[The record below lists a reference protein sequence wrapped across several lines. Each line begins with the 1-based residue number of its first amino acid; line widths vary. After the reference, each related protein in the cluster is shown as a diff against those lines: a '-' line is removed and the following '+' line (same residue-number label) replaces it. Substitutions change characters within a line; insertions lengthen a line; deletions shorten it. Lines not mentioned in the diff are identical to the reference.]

1 MAASTGT
8 ENLLNL
14 ALFMEEVQKY
24 DCLSAIGETFGLSP
38 DLAQTRSPRY
48 FLSDHSDHVETINRD
63 DLPSHFF
70 CGRNNRSDHMKTG
83 L

>member
-1 MAASTGT
+1 
-8 ENLLNL
+8 
-14 ALFMEEVQKY
+14 MEEVQKY
-24 DCLSAIGETFGLSP
+24 GCLKAVGETFGLSP

-48 FLSDHSDHVETINRD
+48 FLSDHSHHVEIINRD
-63 DLPSHFF
+63 GLRNYFF